1 MTSETL
7 PIETLNLENRPLE
20 GRIHQST
27 LVVDGV
33 SLSVK
38 RVGHG
43 PQIVCLTAVGHDAH
57 DFAPLAM
64 RIQDRHELIC
74 IEWPSHG
81 DSGSDREPA
90 SAARYADLVGRVL
103 GQLGIEGPVII
114 GNSIGGAAA
123 ILLAARIPV
132 RGIVLCDSGGLVAVD
147 RTVAAFC
154 GLFERFFA
162 AGERRAWWYR
172 YAFALYYRIVLP
184 RPEATKQRRRIV
196 ARAYPLASVL
206 REAWA
211 SFGEPNADIR
221 ATAEQL
227 DIPIWVA
234 WAKHDRVIPLQ
245 RCRPTIDRL
254 RRASVST
261 FDAGHTPFLE
271 QPDAFTGGFSAF
283 VESLAGPDA
292 NAARA

>member
-1 MTSETL
+1 VTSESL
-7 PIETLNLENRPLE
+7 PFEKA
-20 GRIHQST
+20 IHESSIM
-27 LVVDGV
+27 VDGV

-38 RVGHG
+38 RAGRG

-64 RIQDRHELIC
+64 RIHDRYELIC

-81 DSGSDREPA
+81 DSGPDREPA
-90 SAARYADLVGRVL
+90 SAARYADLAARAL
-103 GQLGIEGPVII
+103 AQFGIDAPIII

-123 ILLAARIPV
+123 ILLAAQVPV
-132 RGIVLCDSGGLVAVD
+132 RGLVLCDSGGLVAVD

-154 GLFERFFA
+154 RLFERFFA

-172 YAFALYYRIVLP
+172 YAFALYYRFVLP
-184 RPEATKQRRRIV
+184 RPEAEKQRRRIV

-206 REAWA
+206 RAAWA
-211 SFGEPNADIR
+211 SFGEPNADVR
-221 ATAEQL
+221 AVAAHL

-245 RCRPTIDRL
+245 KCRPAIDRL
-254 RRASVST
+254 RRAYVTT

-271 QPDAFTGGFSAF
+271 QPDVFTGGLTTFI
-283 VESLAGPDA
+283 ESLASAGP
-292 NAARA
+292 NAASA